1 MRLNTLFY
9 IAEPLKILSDNFDK
23 TKINDKSI
31 GVLVGN
37 VVFRPQAITLAGIK
51 DHGMMKDIFCPSGDE
66 MTGVVIAIFTSS
78 WFLPKM

>member
-51 DHGMMKDIFCPSGDE
+51 DHGMMKDLFANMVQEYDRYKSEIKPF
-66 MTGVVIAIFTSS
+66 
-78 WFLPKM
+78 